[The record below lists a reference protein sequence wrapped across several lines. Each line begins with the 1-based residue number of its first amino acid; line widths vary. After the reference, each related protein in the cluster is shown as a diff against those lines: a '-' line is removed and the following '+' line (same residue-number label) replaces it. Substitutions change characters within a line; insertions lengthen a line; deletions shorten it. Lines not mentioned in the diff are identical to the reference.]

1 MGRPLQPEQPE
12 QLEQPDNLQK
22 VVVWQY
28 EEGDD
33 DDDAKK
39 YIGIFAIDSFL
50 KPDGFFKTIAYLR
63 KRGDKY
69 LPCNSSGELLLPL
82 EEALAKFKETLQV
95 HKVCATFMAN
105 YPDISDSLKLDEL
118 RPGNYEFED

>member
-1 MGRPLQPEQPE
+1 MGRPIQPEQPE
-12 QLEQPDNLQK
+12 QPGDLQK

-28 EEGDD
+28 EDGDD

-39 YIGIFAIDSFL
+39 CIGIVAIDSFL

-82 EEALAKFKETLQV
+82 EEALADLKKTLHD
-95 HKVCATFMAN
+95 HKVYVTFMAN

-118 RPGNYEFED
+118 RPGDYEFED

>member
-1 MGRPLQPEQPE
+1 MGRPIQPEQPE
-12 QLEQPDNLQK
+12 QPGDLQK

-28 EEGDD
+28 EDG
-33 DDDAKK
+33 DDAKK
-39 YIGIFAIDSFL
+39 CIGIVAIDSFL

-63 KRGDKY
+63 KRGDEY
-69 LPCNSSGELLLPL
+69 LPCNCNGGCVLPL

-95 HKVCATFMAN
+95 HKVYVTFMAN

-118 RPGNYEFED
+118 RPGDYEFED